1 MFGVWPW
8 RPPRRRGTTPELCV
22 PMRKSGW
29 WPANA
34 VWLAS
39 NVLARTRLAGRHH
52 DLQTSSD
59 HHEAPVPMLVHHRR
73 TPGPLRTSQ
82 PTPTPIAPV
91 LGGRLQC
98 RLSRAPIPSHPAT
111 VACRLRHIRH
121 PLSLLRRQG

>member
-1 MFGVWPW
+1 V
-8 RPPRRRGTTPELCV
+8 PR
-22 PMRKSGW
+22 RKSGW

-52 DLQTSSD
+52 HLQTSSD
-59 HHEAPVPMLVHHRR
+59 HREAPVPMLVHHRR

-91 LGGRLQC
+91 LEVAFNAACAGR
-98 RLSRAPIPSHPAT
+98 RSRPAT